1 MVQTIVISVSI
12 SCVISALFTFFMIY
26 KSSKA
31 LGQQITRDLS
41 KQPKNI
47 K

>member
-1 MVQTIVISVSI
+1 MFQTIVISVSV
-12 SCVISALFTFFMIY
+12 SCVISALFTFLMVY

-31 LGQQITRDLS
+31 LGQQIAREMS